1 MLPPLP
7 AGPPSLPESPHYP
20 GANEPPMNAPTVEGR
35 PSRSG
40 SLAML
45 AAMRRASTNSA
56 GPLLIPVP
64 ISPPKMDGIDP
75 FVRWGRRGSGVL
87 PCVGDARPDRAL
99 GCVDGDARF
108 ARPRYSYRSHTMR
121 ALRAVTYLTN
131 ALPVRTYGVKA
142 SLPVSSSR
150 STMASSPFRRL
161 GQLCR
166 LMSLQAKRPYLSA
179 ISYLVVNHTVPSIP
193 IK

>member
-1 MLPPLP
+1 
-7 AGPPSLPESPHYP
+7 
-20 GANEPPMNAPTVEGR
+20 MNAPTVEGR

-45 AAMRRASTNSA
+45 TACA
-56 GPLLIPVP
+56 GPPQILRVLSSFCPYFA
-64 ISPPKMDGIDP
+64 SKMDGIEP

-87 PCVGDARPDRAL
+87 PCVGDARPDRAR
-99 GCVDGDARF
+99 GCVDGDARS

-179 ISYLVVNHTVPSIP
+179 ISLPGREPHGPSIP
-193 IK
+193 KSK

>member
-56 GPLLIPVP
+56 GTLLIPVP
-64 ISPPKMDGIDP
+64 ISPPKMDGIEP
-75 FVRWGRRGSGVL
+75 FVRWGRRGSGGL
-87 PCVGDARPDRAL
+87 PCMG
-99 GCVDGDARF
+99 
-108 ARPRYSYRSHTMR
+108 
-121 ALRAVTYLTN
+121 
-131 ALPVRTYGVKA
+131 
-142 SLPVSSSR
+142 
-150 STMASSPFRRL
+150 
-161 GQLCR
+161 
-166 LMSLQAKRPYLSA
+166 
-179 ISYLVVNHTVPSIP
+179 
-193 IK
+193 